1 MIESGPIPAVHGV
14 VRWRLIDLAQWIFE
28 EFRITIA
35 KQTLSRELRAMG
47 YRKLSARPRHH
58 AQAEG
63 AIEDFKKTSPRAWRQ
78 LRARRRW
85 FADEARIGQKNKITR
100 RWAKRGTRPSAPRDQ
115 RTASTYTFGAVC
127 PKEGKG
133 AALIMPACNTEAMN
147 LHLAEIA
154 ATVAPAAH
162 AILLVD
168 QAGWHLSTRLLVPAN
183 ITIILL
189 PPKCPELNPVETSG
203 SSCATTGSPTASS
216 NPTTISSTIV
226 VRHGTSS
233 SISLGASCPSD
244 CANGPT
250 GSDQWDLV

>member
-1 MIESGPIPAVHGV
+1 HPPLG
-14 VRWRLIDLAQWIFE
+14 Q
-28 EFRITIA
+28 
-35 KQTLSRELRAMG
+35 
-47 YRKLSARPRHH
+47 ARH
-58 AQAEG
+58 
-63 AIEDFKKTSPRAWRQ
+63 
-78 LRARRRW
+78 
-85 FADEARIGQKNKITR
+85 
-100 RWAKRGTRPSAPRDQ
+100 PSK
-115 RTASTYTFGAVC
+115 RTAGPTDRSTYIFGAVC

-168 QAGWHLSTRLLVPAN
+168 QAGCHLSTRLLVPAN

-189 PPKCPELNPVETSG
+189 PPKCPELNPVENVWQFMRDN
-203 SSCATTGSPTASS
+203 ASS

-250 GSDQWDLV
+250 GSDQWDLVLVMLDKT

>member
-1 MIESGPIPAVHGV
+1 
-14 VRWRLIDLAQWIFE
+14 
-28 EFRITIA
+28 
-35 KQTLSRELRAMG
+35 
-47 YRKLSARPRHH
+47 
-58 AQAEG
+58 
-63 AIEDFKKTSPRAWRQ
+63 
-78 LRARRRW
+78 
-85 FADEARIGQKNKITR
+85 
-100 RWAKRGTRPSAPRDQ
+100 
-115 RTASTYTFGAVC
+115 
-127 PKEGKG
+127 KEGKG

-189 PPKCPELNPVETSG
+189 PPKCPELNPVENVWQFMRDNWL
-203 SSCATTGSPTASS
+203 S
-216 NPTTISSTIV
+216 NRIFKSYDDLVTIV

-250 GSDQWDLV
+250 GSDQWDLVSIFR